1 MGSNVPH
8 CSSLE
13 ILWPVSPAVKR
24 GCRFACL
31 CRLAEFRQNSALG
44 HWLMVAPEAA
54 RPPPPRPAPQSSSF
68 LPQLPSPPKSPALWR
83 HSWSPCT
90 TKGVFFNSDPCSE
103 LAVAPQCSRE
113 KRRSP
118 WPAGHYAA

>member
-54 RPPPPRPAPQSSSF
+54 RPPPAPPRPAILFIPPPTT
-68 LPQLPSPPKSPALWR
+68 LPTQVTCSLEAQLVPLHNQR
-83 HSWSPCT
+83 
-90 TKGVFFNSDPCSE
+90 GLF
-103 LAVAPQCSRE
+103 
-113 KRRSP
+113 
-118 WPAGHYAA
+118 